1 MALHVCV
8 HGMPQL
14 MSRSEDSLWSHVDA
28 EDGTLVVRLGD
39 RCLYPLSHLPGS
51 QISYLMSLYL
61 KLISCNVG
69 IILVSSQ
76 DN

>member
-51 QISYLMSLYL
+51 QISYLMSLYR
-61 KLISCNVG
+61 SCNVG

-76 DN
+76 DNQAD